1 MSLFGGII
9 SGAMSGAGTAGLQQ
23 QDTQQKLQGG
33 LYNAEQLAQ
42 MNADLDVQKQAS
54 LMRLQQEMRLNA
66 LSDPRLNGGSQSAQ
80 STPAQPVALTSAS
93 IDPVIGN
100 AISDAT
106 KNGSASTLPPLPIPT
121 SAYGGGKI
129 LPPIPMPTPTGGVT
143 YPVPDAVSGLRQGAS
158 TNQASS
164 ATPIQPAIWQPSHE
178 LQLAA
183 YRADIANPG
192 AGAKILEANAP
203 DATGKMLLA
212 QGIAPGS
219 QEWVAAYKTASIKA
233 NGESLRGGNTLVV
246 GGKPVFSAPDASGN
260 QIIYDAQGNPSIQR
274 VVGAN
279 DAEAQ
284 AAASKL
290 SGTNSQTIAPL
301 DARPVDAQG
310 RPIPIST
317 SAALNNGGGAQG
329 AGNVPG
335 IVTGKEGQQKSLN
348 DKWSTLNAQNQQAQ
362 TTTSYLQNIKGLA
375 AKAAVGPMSDRIDFA
390 NGLLSILP
398 DATGGKK
405 NATDA
410 VTANDLLDKY
420 QGQIIARLGQGGMG
434 TDSARALL
442 ASAYPGSH
450 MNLPAI
456 NEAVDNL
463 VGANDMVKAK
473 AALLAP
479 HAANLDPVTY
489 QEKELKFDQ
498 NADPRIFQYMNMTP
512 SQQAQYV
519 GSLPPDQIQSL
530 KHGRDA
536 LKELGVFK

>member
-1 MSLFGGII
+1 MGLFGGII

-66 LSDPRLNGGSQSAQ
+66 LSDPRLNGGSQSVQ
-80 STPAQPVALTSAS
+80 STPAQPVAPTSAS

-100 AISDAT
+100 AISDMP
-106 KNGSASTLPPLPIPT
+106 KNGALSTLPPLPTPT
-121 SAYGGGKI
+121 SAYDGGKI
-129 LPPIPMPTPTGGVT
+129 LPPIPMPTPTGGIT
-143 YPVPDAVSGLRQGAS
+143 YPVPDAVSGLKQRAP
-158 TNQASS
+158 TNQASN

-219 QEWVAAYKTASIKA
+219 QEWISAYKAASIKA
-233 NGESLRGGNTLVV
+233 TGESLRGGNTLVV
-246 GGKPVFSAPDASGN
+246 GGRPVFSAPDASGN
-260 QIIYDAQGNPSIQR
+260 QIIYDNQGNPSIQR
-274 VVGAN
+274 VAGAN

-290 SGTNSQTIAPL
+290 SGTNSQTIAPS

-310 RPIPIST
+310 RPIPVSI
-317 SAALNNGGGAQG
+317 SAALNNGSSAQG

-335 IVTGKEGQQKSLN
+335 IITGKEGQQKSLN
-348 DKWSTLNAQNQQAQ
+348 DKWSALNTQNQQAQ

-398 DATGGKK
+398 DATGNKK

-498 NADPRIFQYMNMTP
+498 NADPRIWQWMNI
-512 SQQAQYV
+512 QDQAQKKAFAA
-519 GSLPPDQIQSL
+519 SIL
-530 KHGRDA
+530 KQDPNFPSKIDVLEKIGA
-536 LKELGVFK
+536 L